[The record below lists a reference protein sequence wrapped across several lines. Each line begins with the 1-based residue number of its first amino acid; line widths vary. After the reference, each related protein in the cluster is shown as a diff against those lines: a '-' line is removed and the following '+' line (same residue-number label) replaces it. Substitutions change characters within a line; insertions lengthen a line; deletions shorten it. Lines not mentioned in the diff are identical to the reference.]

1 MAERSLDK
9 RLVGGSKSTLFLSIM
24 NFSVKYKIKKIDCL
38 FAQFISKII
47 PSVELQKS
55 DVLSII
61 CKPKNLLQIMI
72 ILKTSTNFQ
81 FKCLTDM
88 AGIDFIR
95 NDSRLAV
102 SYNLL
107 SVRFNQRVRVVTFLN
122 ELEILPSL
130 TKIFMCSDWLEREI
144 WDLYGIFF
152 RSHPDL
158 RRILTDYGFEGHP
171 LRKDYPLEGFLET
184 RYSFVVEGVTQDLL
198 SFSSGLKKNP
208 F

>member
-1 MAERSLDK
+1 
-9 RLVGGSKSTLFLSIM
+9 M
-24 NFSVKYKIKKIDCL
+24 NLLKKNIIKKIDCL
-38 FAQFISKII
+38 FAQIITKII
-47 PSVELQKS
+47 PVVDLQKT

-61 CKPKNLLQIMI
+61 CKPNIITKVMLVLKN
-72 ILKTSTNFQ
+72 STNFQ

-107 SVRFNQRVRVVTFLN
+107 SVRFNQRIRVVTFLN
-122 ELEILPSL
+122 ELEVLPSI

-152 RSHPDL
+152 LSHPDL

-171 LRKDYPLEGFLET
+171 LRKDYPLEGFFET
-184 RYSFVVEGVTQDLL
+184 RYSFVGEGIIQELL

>member
-1 MAERSLDK
+1 
-9 RLVGGSKSTLFLSIM
+9 M
-24 NFSVKYKIKKIDCL
+24 NFSVKSKTKKIDCL

-61 CKPKNLLQIMI
+61 CKPKNILQIMI

>member
-1 MAERSLDK
+1 MNLIEK
-9 RLVGGSKSTLFLSIM
+9 SKT
-24 NFSVKYKIKKIDCL
+24 KKIDCL
-38 FAQFISKII
+38 FAQFITKII

-61 CKPKNLLQIMI
+61 CKPDRISKIMLVLKN
-72 ILKTSTNFQ
+72 STNFQ

-107 SVRFNQRVRVVTFLN
+107 SVRFNQRIRVVTFIH
-122 ELEILPSL
+122 ELEVLPSL

-152 RSHPDL
+152 EFHSDL
-158 RRILTDYGFEGHP
+158 RRLLNDYSFEGYP
-171 LRKDYPLEGFLET
+171 MRKDFPLSGYVELRYDQSKKRIVLEPIELT
-184 RYSFVVEGVTQDLL
+184 QEFRSFTYDM
-198 SFSSGLKKNP
+198 P
-208 F
+208 W

>member
-1 MAERSLDK
+1 MNLIEK
-9 RLVGGSKSTLFLSIM
+9 SKT
-24 NFSVKYKIKKIDCL
+24 KKIDCL
-38 FAQFISKII
+38 FAQFITKII

-61 CKPKNLLQIMI
+61 CKPNRISKIMLVLKN
-72 ILKTSTNFQ
+72 STNFQ

-107 SVRFNQRVRVVTFLN
+107 SVRFNQRIRVITFIH
-122 ELEILPSL
+122 ELEVLPSL

-152 RSHPDL
+152 LSHPDL

-171 LRKDYPLEGFLET
+171 LRKDYPLEGFFET
-184 RYSFVVEGVTQDLL
+184 RYSFVSEGIMQELL

>member
-1 MAERSLDK
+1 MNPIEK
-9 RLVGGSKSTLFLSIM
+9 SKM
-24 NFSVKYKIKKIDCL
+24 KKIDCL
-38 FAQFISKII
+38 FAQFITKII

-61 CKPKNLLQIMI
+61 CKPNRILEIMLV
-72 ILKTSTNFQ
+72 LKTSTNFQ

-107 SVRFNQRVRVVTFLN
+107 SVRFNQRIRVVTFIH
-122 ELEILPSL
+122 ELEVLPSL

-171 LRKDYPLEGFLET
+171 LRKDYPLEGFFET
-184 RYSFVVEGVTQDLL
+184 RYSFVGEGVMQELL

>member
-1 MAERSLDK
+1 MLTRNILK
-9 RLVGGSKSTLFLSIM
+9 KKSCGQQ
-24 NFSVKYKIKKIDCL
+24 KYKLVKKSKTKKIDCL
-38 FAQFISKII
+38 FAQFITKII

-61 CKPKNLLQIMI
+61 CKPDRISKIMLVLKN
-72 ILKTSTNFQ
+72 STNFQ

-107 SVRFNQRVRVVTFLN
+107 SVRFNQRIRVVTFIH
-122 ELEILPSL
+122 ELEVLPSL

-152 RSHPDL
+152 LSHPDL

-171 LRKDYPLEGFLET
+171 LRKDYPLEGFFET
-184 RYSFVVEGVTQDLL
+184 RYSFVSEGIMQELL